1 MKEMFEEAFSSVAG
15 PWTIHRLVSLFHFN
29 IVLGIGLL
37 FNGMFLNLLDG
48 CSHATRC
55 QPKLE
60 K

>member
-37 FNGMFLNLLDG
+37 FNGMFLGFLKK
-48 CSHATRC
+48 
-55 QPKLE
+55 PIF
-60 K
+60 